1 MTLIAVASL
10 VAGLA
15 GHTGGPAPVRPR
27 LVVVI
32 TVDQLRPDYLTRWRN
47 QLTGGFRLLQS
58 GAVFTNA
65 FEDHGVT
72 ETAPGHSTILS
83 GRWPAHTGILIN
95 PGVLDSST
103 KLLETDGPGASPRAF
118 RGTALFDWLHATSAA
133 SRALSVSRKDRGAIL
148 PIGTAR
154 QDVYWYQS
162 GIFTTSTYYR
172 DSLPRWVRAF
182 NAQRIPFKAAGHQYG
197 LLLPDSAYAEPDSEP
212 WENGGHGVTFP
223 HYLPTD
229 SARAALVYPAVS
241 SMDSLTLAFALAGA
255 DAMRLGRGDV
265 TDLLSV
271 SLSTTDA
278 IGHAFGPDS
287 REIHDQVLRV
297 DRYLGWFLERLFD
310 RYGRDNL
317 LIVLT
322 ADHGVTPYPDFSRL
336 HGHPQAEFVGIDTLV
351 DAVNQQLD
359 HAISTTAATSA
370 ASAPRSWFAFDSGIL
385 FQRDNGRL
393 AALGFRSDSV
403 VDVVARRIRAVA
415 GVARVDTPASL
426 AAADT
431 TADPIAR
438 RWRHE
443 LAPDAGAALVV
454 TLADW
459 NAWELPGVP
468 PIAMHGQPSDLDAHV
483 PLIFW
488 GQGMRG
494 GIYGARANTVDIA
507 PTLAR
512 LLGLS
517 PLSVV
522 DGRVLS
528 EAVDVR

>member
-1 MTLIAVASL
+1 MTLTAVVSL

-15 GHTGGPAPVRPR
+15 GHPAGPAPVRPR

-32 TVDQLRPDYLTRWRN
+32 TVDQLRPDYLTRWRS

-83 GRWPAHTGILIN
+83 GRWPAHTGILVN
-95 PGVLDSST
+95 PGVLDT
-103 KLLETDGPGASPRAF
+103 TATLLETDGPGASPRAF

-212 WENGGHGVTFP
+212 WENAGHGVSFP

-229 SARAALVYPAVS
+229 SARAALVYPAIS
-241 SMDSLTLAFALAGA
+241 SMDSLTLAFALTGA

-287 REIHDQVLRV
+287 REIHDQVLRL
-297 DRYLGWFLERLFD
+297 DRYLAWFLDRLFD
-310 RYGRDNL
+310 RYGRDKL

-322 ADHGVTPYPDFSRL
+322 ADHGVTSYPDFYRL
-336 HGHPQAEFVGIDTLV
+336 HGHPQAQYVSIDTLV
-351 DAVNQQLD
+351 SALNQQLD
-359 HAISTTAATSA
+359 HATAAA
-370 ASAPRSWFAFDSGIL
+370 APRSWFVFDTGIL

-403 VDVVARRIRAVA
+403 VDLVARRIRAVP
-415 GVARVDTPASL
+415 GVARVDIPASL

-438 RWRHE
+438 RWLHE
-443 LAPDAGAALVV
+443 IASDAGVALVV
-454 TLADW
+454 TLADGNSW
-459 NAWELPGVP
+459 AVAGIP

-488 GQGMRG
+488 GQGLRG
-494 GIYGARANTVDIA
+494 GVYSARANTVDIA
-507 PTLAR
+507 PTIAR

-522 DGRVLS
+522 DGRVLM
-528 EAVDVR
+528 EAIDAR